1 MKVEGVKC
9 TGASKVHVSLLK
21 AIESLDALRV
31 SIADVHLTGRYA
43 ELTEFFTTGGFLWD
57 ASDKID
63 VAIHTLEKIE
73 QGFAVFADALGAADL
88 DRDRV
93 DTS

>member
-9 TGASKVHVSLLK
+9 TGLSKVHISLLE
-21 AIESLDALRV
+21 AIESLDALRI
-31 SIADVHLTGRYA
+31 SIADIHLTGRHA
-43 ELTEFFTTGGFLWD
+43 ELTAFFTTGGFLWD
-57 ASDKID
+57 ASDKLD

-88 DRDRV
+88 DRV
-93 DTS
+93 GTS